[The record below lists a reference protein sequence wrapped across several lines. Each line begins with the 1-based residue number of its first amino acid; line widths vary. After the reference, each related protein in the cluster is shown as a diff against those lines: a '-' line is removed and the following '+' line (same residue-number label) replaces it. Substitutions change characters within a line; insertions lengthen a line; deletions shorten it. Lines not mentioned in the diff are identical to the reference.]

1 MAVQFKWT
9 DRQREVLRH
18 MGFPHDSDT
27 VDEDRLANLEE
38 MVSEHLQLHGLA
50 DGDELN
56 EVGLT
61 CETILD
67 EIAKV

>member
-1 MAVQFKWT
+1 MVVQFKWT
-9 DRQREVLRH
+9 DRQREVLH
-18 MGFPHDSDT
+18 QIGFPHDADV
-27 VDEDRLANLEE
+27 VDENRLADLEE

>member
-1 MAVQFKWT
+1 MAVQIKWT
-9 DRQREVLRH
+9 DRQREVLKAIDIP
-18 MGFPHDSDT
+18 FNTDT
-27 VDEDRLANLEE
+27 VDEDHLVDLEE
-38 MVSEHLQLHGLA
+38 LVSEHLQLHGLA